1 MTFEVKA
8 ANGRLDK
15 RKTTALMK
23 KLQKSCEKINK
34 TVFEEVKSFQDM
46 AKEANV
52 NERFWR
58 AAAHRAMLILHKNN
72 MDVWLSA
79 EFADLFGNT
88 NLSEPTTINSWIDIE
103 RLDKAREKW
112 EQKEAKKEKK

>member
-1 MTFEVKA
+1 MAFEVKTE
-8 ANGRLDK
+8 NGKLDK

-34 TVFEEVKSFQDM
+34 TVFEEVKAFQNM
-46 AKEANV
+46 AKEADV

-88 NLSEPTTINSWIDIE
+88 NLSEPATINSWIDIV

-112 EQKEAKKEKK
+112 EQKEAKKEKR